1 MLDNLLPKNSSPK
14 GLISPIYTSFLH
26 TEIKKIPEH
35 IAIIQDGN
43 RRFAQKKGE
52 KPMDGH
58 EYGTKTTEKTLEWCL
73 DLDIEKITLYTLSTE
88 NLNRPQKELDHL
100 FDLIEERL
108 IKLKDEEKIHN
119 KEVKITGIGEIE
131 KLPNRVK
138 EALKEVEAS
147 TREYNRYSLDIA
159 IGYGG
164 RQELLKATKD
174 ILKKINIGEIEPE
187 EIDEKTVSNH
197 IYTNT
202 QDVDLLI
209 RTGGEERTSNFLPWQ
224 ANGSESVV
232 YFCDPYWPE
241 FRKIDFLRA
250 VRTFSERET
259 GNKNKGID
267 RIKNIYKTLI

>member
-1 MLDNLLPKNSSPK
+1 MLNSYLSKNISPK
-14 GLISPIYTSFLH
+14 GLVSPIYIRFLH
-26 TEIKKIPEH
+26 TEIKKIPKH

-43 RRFAQKKGE
+43 RRFAQKKGK
-52 KPMDGH
+52 KPIEGH
-58 EYGTKTTEKTLEWCL
+58 EYGTETTEKVLEWCL

-88 NLNRPQKELDHL
+88 NLDRPQEELDHL
-100 FDLIEERL
+100 FNLIEERL

-138 EALKEVEAS
+138 EALREVESS
-147 TREYNRYSLDIA
+147 TKEYNKYSLDIA

-164 RQELLKATKD
+164 RQELLKATRG
-174 ILKKINIGEIEPE
+174 ILKKIKIDEIKPE
-187 EIDEKTVSNH
+187 DIDEKTVSKH

-224 ANGSESVV
+224 ANGNESVV

-267 RIKNIYKTLI
+267 RIKNIYKAFI